1 MKPVRLLNSGRKT
14 PANGRVETR
23 SSAGV
28 TFKLYICFGYFE
40 NDPGAQNGERL
51 PATKTSLAYVA
62 YPIIKYTCSRPASD
76 QSAAAYGIR
85 RRGPIFYSSATNL
98 CSNLDTLKPPALGP
112 VFRRSLPVT
121 SQSAKS
127 CCLADAAQG
136 AQQLLLRTAQLGAR
150 WLHCKASAG
159 ADYKKEDSQ
168 LSCSEGVHPPRR
180 HRGVCNSAGCTDGCT
195 VSWATSATLANCTRS
210 FIARRGWQE
219 CTQEKSSLHMK
230 SVHMK
235 NVYKRSTSKLN
246 KICQLAKF
254 CDSMVIQL

>member
-1 MKPVRLLNSGRKT
+1 VRLPNSGRKT

-136 AQQLLLRTAQLGAR
+136 AQQPELAAHRTARRALAPLQGVGRSGLQKR
-150 WLHCKASAG
+150 R
-159 ADYKKEDSQ
+159 
-168 LSCSEGVHPPRR
+168 LS
-180 HRGVCNSAGCTDGCT
+180 T
-195 VSWATSATLANCTRS
+195 
-210 FIARRGWQE
+210 F
-219 CTQEKSSLHMK
+219 
-230 SVHMK
+230 
-235 NVYKRSTSKLN
+235 
-246 KICQLAKF
+246 
-254 CDSMVIQL
+254 VI